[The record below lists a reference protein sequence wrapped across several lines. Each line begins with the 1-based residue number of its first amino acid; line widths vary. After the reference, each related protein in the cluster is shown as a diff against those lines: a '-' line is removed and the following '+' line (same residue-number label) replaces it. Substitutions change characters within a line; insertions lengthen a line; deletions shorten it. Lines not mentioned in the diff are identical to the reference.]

1 MTTSQYRPGVHPGRL
16 SPAAYCE
23 AFADVA
29 PPLNAHQA
37 QVAAA
42 RCYFCAEAPCTTAC
56 PSDIDVPLF
65 IRQILTG
72 TPEAAAQTIL
82 SQNILGGMCARVCP
96 TETLCEGACVREAAE
111 GKPVEIG
118 ALQRF
123 ATDTLQASGKHPF
136 TRAPRTEKS
145 VAVVGA
151 GPAGL
156 ACAHRLAMLGHEVT
170 VYDARLKPGGL
181 NEYGIAAYKAPGGFA
196 AKEVAWLLQIGGI
209 AVLENW
215 KLGRNGSVADLLEDH
230 DAVFLGM
237 GLAGVNALT
246 IPGAEHATP
255 ATEFIAHLRQAED
268 LATVPV
274 GRRVVVIG
282 GGMTAVDAAVQAK
295 LLGAET
301 ASIVYRRSQ
310 AEMPASR
317 HEQEHAQ
324 KNGVRIVPNAAPVA
338 IRKDEQGFEVEFAR
352 TETRDGKL
360 VQLDDTL
367 RIKADQIF
375 TAIGQTLGPVPEGL
389 TISGGKIE
397 IDARGRTGLSHVWA
411 GGDCAS
417 GGEDLT
423 VTAVAQGRDAA
434 EDIHAFLMGA

>member
-1 MTTSQYRPGVHPGRL
+1 MTTSQFRPGVHPGRL
-16 SPAAYCE
+16 PPEEYCT

-29 PPLNAHQA
+29 PPLTAHQA

-72 TPEAAAQTIL
+72 TPEAAARTIL
-82 SQNILGGMCARVCP
+82 SQNIMGGMCARVCP

-123 ATDTLQASGKHPF
+123 ATDRLQAAGVHPF
-136 TRAPRTEKS
+136 PRAPRTEKS

-196 AKEVAWLLQIGGI
+196 AREVAWLLQIGGI

-215 KLGRNGSVADLLEDH
+215 KLGRNGSVADLLAEH

-255 ATEFIAHLRQAED
+255 ATEFIAHLRQAGD
-268 LATVPV
+268 LASVPV

-310 AEMPASR
+310 AEMPASA

-338 IRKDEQGFEVEFAR
+338 IRKDDQGYEVEFAR

-389 TISGGKIE
+389 TITGGKIE
-397 IDARGRTGLSHVWA
+397 IDAQGRTGMAHVWA
-411 GGDCAS
+411 GGDCAT